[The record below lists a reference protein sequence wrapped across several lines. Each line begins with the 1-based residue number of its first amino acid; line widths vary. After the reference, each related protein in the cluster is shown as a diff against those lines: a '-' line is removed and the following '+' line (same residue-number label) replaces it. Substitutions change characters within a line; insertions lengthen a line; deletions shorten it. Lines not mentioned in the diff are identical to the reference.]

1 MNAPRV
7 CLAHPNPGP
16 DCEPFIQQLIDRL
29 PNVCDVLYGGHMP
42 CFQGSG
48 APLGSNAPAILP
60 PVFARDGRPATN
72 RQKRHFN
79 DLKHHLAHL
88 RPDVLFA
95 EYGPTGVA
103 VAEACRQLEI
113 PLVVKFHGYDC
124 SVRKTIEKYRHG
136 YERVFR
142 LAAAIV
148 CVSKSQ
154 ALALKTLGA
163 RPGKLFV
170 VPTGVDT
177 DRFKAGNPA
186 RGAPHIAAMGRF
198 VDKKAPC
205 LTILAFRQVAAHVPE
220 AVLTMAGDGPLRE
233 SCLRLSEALGLSE
246 RINFPGRLER
256 ARVVSLLATACVF
269 VQHSVTA
276 MDGDSEGTPNA
287 VLEAAASGLPV
298 VATAH
303 AGIPEAVL
311 HEETGLLSAE
321 QDVAAMSANMLRLL
335 RDSREAAR
343 MGRRGREHI
352 VENYNLYK
360 NMEILSAILRE
371 AANE

>member
-1 MNAPRV
+1 MSLPRV

-16 DCEPFIQQLIDRL
+16 VCEPFIQQLIDRL

-48 APLGSNAPAILP
+48 NPLGDKAPDILP
-60 PVFARDGRPATN
+60 PAFATDGRPATN

-103 VAEACRQLEI
+103 VAEACRQLDI
-113 PLVVKFHGYDC
+113 PMVVKFHGYDC

-136 YERVFR
+136 YERVFGQ
-142 LAAAIV
+142 AAAVV
-148 CVSKSQ
+148 CVSQSQ
-154 ALALKTLGA
+154 ARALKNLGA
-163 RPGKLFV
+163 EPRKLFV
-170 VPTGVDT
+170 VPTGVDEYL
-177 DRFKAGNPA
+177 FKAGNPA
-186 RGAPHIAAMGRF
+186 MARPHIAAMGRF
-198 VDKKAPC
+198 VNKKAPY
-205 LTILAFRQVAAHVPE
+205 LTLLAFRQVAAQVPE

-233 SCLRLSEALGLSE
+233 SCLRLSGALGLSD

-256 ARVVSLLATACVF
+256 DRVISMFAVSRAF

-276 MDGDSEGTPNA
+276 LDGDSEGTPNA
-287 VLEAAASGLPV
+287 ILEAAASGLPV

-335 RDSREAAR
+335 LDPWEATR

-352 VENYNLYK
+352 VENYNLFRK
-360 NMEILSAILRE
+360 LEMLSTIFQK
-371 AANE
+371 AANA